1 MDESNVPALIVVCTL
16 IFIGVVLL
24 FQRIGQTARRRSGSV
39 KQSLQPEELRPSPP
53 PSPPPGDRTKDDRF
67 IERLLSG
74 TARRVDE
81 VATSSATEPGDAVTE
96 QTFRNMFFTTS
107 DGGEGLIE
115 YYMTRYQCDRTEAM
129 GHAIREREREAR
141 D

>member
-1 MDESNVPALIVVCTL
+1 MNESNVPALIVVCTL

-24 FQRIGQTARRRSGSV
+24 FQRIGQTAKRRSDSV
-39 KQSLQPEELRPSPP
+39 KAELRPSEP
-53 PSPPPGDRTKDDRF
+53 PSSPPGDRTKDERF

-74 TARRVDE
+74 TARRADE
-81 VATSSATEPGDAVTE
+81 VATNSDAAPRDTE

-129 GHAIREREREAR
+129 RHAIREREREAR

>member
-24 FQRIGQTARRRSGSV
+24 FQRIGQTAKRRSDSV
-39 KQSLQPEELRPSPP
+39 KAELRPSPP
-53 PSPPPGDRTKDDRF
+53 PSSPGDRTKDERF

-74 TARRVDE
+74 TARRADE
-81 VATSSATEPGDAVTE
+81 VATSSDAEPGDAVTE

-129 GHAIREREREAR
+129 RHAIREREREAR

>member
-1 MDESNVPALIVVCTL
+1 MNESNVPALIVVCTL

-39 KQSLQPEELRPSPP
+39 KQSLQPELRPSPT
-53 PSPPPGDRTKDDRF
+53 PSSPPGDRTKDERF

-74 TARRVDE
+74 TARRADE
-81 VATSSATEPGDAVTE
+81 VATSSDAEPGDAVTE

-129 GHAIREREREAR
+129 RHAIRERESEAR